1 MRVEKNISSI
11 KSILP
16 YDYFHNKNPNII
28 IEPVSEIFKQE
39 DSNHLI
45 FEDKNHPFS
54 FSRLNL
60 TKAEEEYLSI
70 SVDIHSILS
79 NYPDLT
85 SDQKLDYCNSQ
96 RYFMKLYLKEVLVKI
111 NKK

>member
-1 MRVEKNISSI
+1 MRVKKNIPII
-11 KSILP
+11 KSIIP
-16 YDYFHNKNPNII
+16 YDYFQGKNSNLIL
-28 IEPVSEIFKQE
+28 EPVSKVIKQE
-39 DSNHLI
+39 DLNELI
-45 FEDKNHPFS
+45 IENKNQPFS
-54 FSRLNL
+54 FSKKNL
-60 TKAEEEYLSI
+60 LKAEEEYLSI

-96 RYFMKLYLKEVLVKI
+96 RYFMKLYLKEVLVKV

>member
-1 MRVEKNISSI
+1 MAHN
-11 KSILP
+11 
-16 YDYFHNKNPNII
+16 YFQGKNPNLIL
-28 IEPVSEIFKQE
+28 EPVSKVVKQE
-39 DSNHLI
+39 DLNQLI
-45 FEDKNHPFS
+45 IENKNQPFS
-54 FSRLNL
+54 FSKANL

-79 NYPDLT
+79 NYPELT

-111 NKK
+111 NQK